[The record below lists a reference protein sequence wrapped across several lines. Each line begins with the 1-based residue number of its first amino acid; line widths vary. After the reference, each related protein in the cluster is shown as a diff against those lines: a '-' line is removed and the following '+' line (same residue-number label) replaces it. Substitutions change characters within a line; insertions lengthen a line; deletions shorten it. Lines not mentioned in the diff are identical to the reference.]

1 MPEVKFTQNL
11 ERHLSAPAVEV
22 AGARPCARCW
32 IRSSSATP
40 SCASY
45 VLDDQGR
52 LRKHVVVFVDGEL
65 VEDRIRLSD
74 PVEPAGELFVM
85 QALIGRIGMGQRL
98 YVATRKG
105 LFGLDPGR

>member
-11 ERHLSAPAVEV
+11 ERHMSAPAVEV
-22 AGARPCARCW
+22 AGATVREVLDQVFERNPQLR
-32 IRSSSATP
+32 
-40 SCASY
+40 SY

-74 PVEPAGELFVM
+74 PVEPASELFVM
-85 QALIGRIGMGQRL
+85 QALSGG
-98 YVATRKG
+98 
-105 LFGLDPGR
+105 

>member
-22 AGARPCARCW
+22 VGATVREALDQVFERNPQLR
-32 IRSSSATP
+32 
-40 SCASY
+40 SY

-65 VEDRIRLSD
+65 VEDRVRLSD
-74 PVEPAGELFVM
+74 PVEPGSELFVM
-85 QALIGRIGMGQRL
+85 QALSGG
-98 YVATRKG
+98 
-105 LFGLDPGR
+105 